1 MIEHTA
7 IDFAAIRNDFP
18 HTKRKPWLAASEFI
32 PFNIHSM
39 KAIEAYATTKSRATG
54 GYGFGFTPQLQAEAK
69 ENFAKLIN
77 ASADEIAFVQS
88 TTEGENIIIAGL
100 DLARRGG
107 NVVIDDLHFE
117 ASKYM
122 YTQMEEA
129 GLIEL
134 RIVEHEG
141 WTTSAADYAKYID
154 QDTRLVSIAL
164 VSQMNGYLAD
174 VAAISQ
180 LAHDHGAWLYAD
192 VIQAAGNSPI
202 DVEAMGI
209 DFASTST
216 YKWLMGDFGVG
227 FLYVRRDLQEEVVK
241 QTRYGL
247 RQVKSEK
254 DFDFVTH
261 PGAAMYEGTSSMA
274 FVPGICAALGVR
286 YVTNIGV
293 DAIRA
298 HAQPLIYRLQQEVP
312 SLGFKS
318 ITPADNPVSIV
329 SFVPDENN
337 EIEEVKAK
345 LDHAFDGESVVSFR
359 NWYFKNDVG
368 ERERVRGIRIG
379 VSVYNNDD
387 DIDQFLNALS

>member
-1 MIEHTA
+1 M
-7 IDFAAIRNDFP
+7 IDFSKIREDFP
-18 HTKRKPWLAASEFI
+18 RAKRKPWLAAAEFI
-32 PFNIHSM
+32 PFNIHSI
-39 KAIEAYATTKSRATG
+39 KAIEEYTTTKSQAKG

-88 TTEGENIIIAGL
+88 TTDGENIVIAGL
-100 DLARRGG
+100 DLARKGG

-122 YTQMEEA
+122 YTSMHEA

-134 RIVEHEG
+134 RVVEHQG

-154 QDTRLVSIAL
+154 KDTRLVSIAL
-164 VSQMNGYLAD
+164 VSQMNGFLSD
-174 VAAISQ
+174 VKAISQ
-180 LAHDHGAWLYAD
+180 LAHDHGAWLFAD
-192 VIQAAGNSPI
+192 IIQAAGNTPI

-216 YKWLMGDFGVG
+216 YKWLMGDFGAG
-227 FLYVRRDLQEEVVK
+227 FLYVRRDLQEEVVR

-247 RQVKSEK
+247 RQVSSEQ
-254 DFDFVTH
+254 DFDFKVHGDAT
-261 PGAAMYEGTSSMA
+261 MYEGTSSMG

-286 YVTNIGV
+286 YVTDLGV
-293 DAIRA
+293 DVIRA
-298 HAQPLIYRLQQEVP
+298 HAKPLTDRLQKELP
-312 SLGFKS
+312 SLGFNS
-318 ITPADNPVSIV
+318 ITPLDNPVPIV
-329 SFVPDENN
+329 SFVPVGD
-337 EIEEVKAK
+337 IEDTKAK
-345 LDHAFDGESVVSFR
+345 LDKAFDHEPVVSFR
-359 NWYFKNDVG
+359 NWYFKNEKG

-387 DIDQFLNALS
+387 DVDQFLNALS